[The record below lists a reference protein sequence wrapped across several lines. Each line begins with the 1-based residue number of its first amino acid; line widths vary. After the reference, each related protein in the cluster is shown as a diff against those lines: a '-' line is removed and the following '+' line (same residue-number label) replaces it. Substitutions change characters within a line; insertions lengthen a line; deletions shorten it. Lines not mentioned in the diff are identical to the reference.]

1 MADKIVGI
9 IGAGQMGSG
18 IAHVFAVS
26 GYRVLLNDIAQDR
39 IEAGIATISGN
50 LNRQLASGRI
60 DEAARDGAMGRIV
73 SAANLN
79 TMADASLV
87 IEAASENEEIKTGI
101 LKEVSAVLSPDTLI
115 ASNTS
120 SISITRSARF
130 CRPTR

>member
-1 MADKIVGI
+1 MADTTVGI

-18 IAHVFAVS
+18 IAHVFALS

-60 DEAARDGAMGRIV
+60 DESVRVAALARIV
-73 SAANLN
+73 PAASLN
-79 TMADASLV
+79 TMADTALV

-101 LKEVSAVLSPDTLI
+101 LK
-115 ASNTS
+115 
-120 SISITRSARF
+120 
-130 CRPTR
+130 

>member
-1 MADKIVGI
+1 MADTTVGI

-18 IAHVFAVS
+18 IAHVFALS

-60 DEAARDGAMGRIV
+60 DESVRDAALARIV
-73 SAANLN
+73 PAASLN
-79 TMADASLV
+79 TMADTALV

-101 LKEVSAVLSPDTLI
+101 LK
-115 ASNTS
+115 
-120 SISITRSARF
+120 
-130 CRPTR
+130 